1 MWGFHIRINE
11 IKLLILKSQ
20 FDEALIKI
28 EQSDENHL
36 DLTIL
41 KSLVLRKK
49 EMYNAAC
56 NVGKEALHEARDSNS
71 IIHEFGALVQLAYS
85 HMMMHQ
91 MDQANSSISEFDAL
105 WKGLSDNEKEDFRE
119 LEGYMYHIKG
129 TMNSFHYETNQAID
143 NYDRSLQIQQTVE
156 NSIEILSTLN
166 NLSFVYTGIG
176 EYDKGQDYAEQQ
188 LTLSEELGQ
197 QSGLIFAY
205 ENLGILEELKGEYDA
220 AVDYYTKGL
229 TIANEMNLRFS
240 IANCTSHIGSIH
252 YLNGEYDLAFKNFTK
267 ALIVLE
273 DLNMSIFVAQ
283 IIFSLIEV
291 CIKLG
296 LSKQTDNYLIKLNK
310 LYESNK
316 IKGIAVFKKLSQAV
330 ILKNNPRARDK
341 ITAQNLFE
349 EVLNESVNVET
360 SSLAILNL
368 SELLLDELKTY
379 GSEEVLEEIED
390 KTRQL
395 YELAQEH
402 QLYPLIVEVL
412 VLRAKL
418 SFMKLELDETTK
430 ILNQANL
437 IAEERGLKNL
447 VRIVENET
455 KKIENEISL
464 AADITRRSSTIQ
476 ERIDKAQIIEYIEKM
491 QHLIKTTN

>member
-1 MWGFHIRINE
+1 
-11 IKLLILKSQ
+11 
-20 FDEALIKI
+20 
-28 EQSDENHL
+28 
-36 DLTIL
+36 
-41 KSLVLRKK
+41 
-49 EMYNAAC
+49 
-56 NVGKEALHEARDSNS
+56 
-71 IIHEFGALVQLAYS
+71 
-85 HMMMHQ
+85 
-91 MDQANSSISEFDAL
+91 
-105 WKGLSDNEKEDFRE
+105 
-119 LEGYMYHIKG
+119 
-129 TMNSFHYETNQAID
+129 
-143 NYDRSLQIQQTVE
+143 
-156 NSIEILSTLN
+156 
-166 NLSFVYTGIG
+166 
-176 EYDKGQDYAEQQ
+176 
-188 LTLSEELGQ
+188 
-197 QSGLIFAY
+197 
-205 ENLGILEELKGEYDA
+205 
-220 AVDYYTKGL
+220 
-229 TIANEMNLRFS
+229 
-240 IANCTSHIGSIH
+240 
-252 YLNGEYDLAFKNFTK
+252 
-267 ALIVLE
+267 
-273 DLNMSIFVAQ
+273 
-283 IIFSLIEV
+283 
-291 CIKLG
+291 
-296 LSKQTDNYLIKLNK
+296 
-310 LYESNK
+310 
-316 IKGIAVFKKLSQAV
+316 

-464 AADITRRSSTIQ
+464 AAEITRRSSTIQ